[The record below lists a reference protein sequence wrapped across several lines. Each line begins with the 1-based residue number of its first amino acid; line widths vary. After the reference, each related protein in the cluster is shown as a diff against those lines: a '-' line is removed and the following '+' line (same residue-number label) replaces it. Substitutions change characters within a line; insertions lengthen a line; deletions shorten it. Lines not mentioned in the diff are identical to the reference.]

1 MVSGSHS
8 CQMHGR
14 LITNPF
20 YQNIELFQFGVIEL
34 HFQILSDDKLILDL
48 SEPMCLEKKNLY
60 LISISDFMVILGG
73 AVNTIVIVFSNTFTS
88 PFLLEFA
95 SFNYLHIHVFLSFKV
110 SYWLIIL
117 S

>member
-1 MVSGSHS
+1 MVSGSHT

-14 LITNPF
+14 LIINPF
-20 YQNIELFQFGVIEL
+20 YENIEYFQFGVIEL

-48 SEPMCLEKKNLY
+48 SEPMCLEKNLY
-60 LISISDFMVILGG
+60 LISISDLMVILGG

-88 PFLLEFA
+88 LFLLEFA
-95 SFNYLHIHVFLSFKV
+95 SFNYLHIHVLLSFKV